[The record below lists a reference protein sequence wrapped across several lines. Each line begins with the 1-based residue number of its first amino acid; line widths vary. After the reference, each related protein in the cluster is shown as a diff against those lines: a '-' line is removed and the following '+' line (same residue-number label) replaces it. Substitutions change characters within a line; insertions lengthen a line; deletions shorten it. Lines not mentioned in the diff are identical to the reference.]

1 MNQVNLKGGSVCV
14 GEGGAASP
22 DPGPLVVYGL
32 FRKD

>member
-14 GEGGAASP
+14 GGGGAASP